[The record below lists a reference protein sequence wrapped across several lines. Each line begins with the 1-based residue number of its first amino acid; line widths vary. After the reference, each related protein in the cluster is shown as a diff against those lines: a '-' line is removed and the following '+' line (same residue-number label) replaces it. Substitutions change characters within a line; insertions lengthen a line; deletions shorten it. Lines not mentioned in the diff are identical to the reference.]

1 MLEQIGMKLDN
12 RRAKLSQGYCQL
24 AAEHYQMLTE
34 RDLLDQRIT
43 QIEKRL
49 HEHLGALNFASD
61 ALKEIN
67 QELKE
72 GHEGAH
78 HIGPGAD

>member
-34 RDLLDQRIT
+34 RDLLNQRIA

-72 GHEGAH
+72 GHEGTH